1 MGQHSLSG
9 ITYQT
14 QEVHLTM
21 RVSFLRHITTLIAA
35 MLTFGVAQG
44 NEQQQKSQYQ
54 RKYDAA
60 HPVVIVGDWDKPPYE
75 FQDEKG
81 EPAGTNVE
89 VMTEVLSRLGI
100 PYKFVLKEWANAL
113 KTFER
118 GDADLILANAKRYR
132 KDPFHYTH
140 NIINYNR
147 IVAVTCGTTSSTYSL
162 KELVEAG
169 TVLKPADY
177 TSQYFLE
184 EDSSYLSRLEFQ
196 SPKVALI
203 GILAHDFKYYVWGE
217 EPLKWKIRQLNMDKS
232 GFILNDVG
240 IPVSEIHVIGR
251 DAKLIAD
258 IDYAYS
264 QLKQSGRV
272 ALINDKWLH
281 PERVHK
287 KTIPLWAYLM
297 LGAVMFALLCYM
309 GNLMA
314 RKKVRAKSQ
323 RNSELDAMMTRAL
336 QMGYHYVLQY
346 DLASRMLTNQYGSL
360 LPDEGMSWFD
370 FSQRLH
376 SAERNNWVRRLEQLR
391 DGSMNKHI
399 ALSARWNVGTKD
411 KPIWKHLRGHFAVE
425 HDEYGQPSTIYA
437 IIVDVTHNVGLIHEA
452 NKMEQKFLQ
461 FFQLSKVA
469 MAVYNQNGWIENSNE
484 EMKRICKADAKNA
497 RLLQNTSLFDMPM
510 FADAFNKSR
519 HDPIY
524 LCHLAPADSYQG
536 CEACVEYNVIP
547 LFDYF
552 GRVSNYLL
560 MAYDIKVQRDTYHH
574 LIMCQRECDTLQR
587 YIDYN
592 EKRLKFMLNH
602 SDWTMWDL
610 DLRNKMIY
618 YSHTLKH
625 ADYVIEFEN
634 YLKQLPAS
642 LYDEYKISDESI
654 GLFQGPFHVKRQY
667 SSSILSKGPC
677 THDIYGRL
685 RKSEDGVTL
694 GYSGVLHDI
703 TRLENLKKEVVE
715 ISEKTKNSA
724 QQKSV
729 FLAQMTHELRTPLN
743 SIVGFSDML
752 KYAESAGERERFIHI
767 IRTHCDILVRL
778 INGILEASTIND
790 NPMDVQPAEVDFA
803 EEFEYLCQ
811 AFEIRV
817 QRHNLRFVT
826 SKPLKKLSVL
836 IDIGRV
842 RQVLNN
848 FVSNALKYTKK
859 GSIWVGYRLEKRNG
873 QMGIYAFCED
883 TGTGIPHDKQS
894 VVFDRFVKLNEF
906 VQGTGLGLS
915 ICKSIVTACHG
926 DIGVESEVDKGS
938 KFWFWIPVEIIEK
951 NQEE

>member
-1 MGQHSLSG
+1 MK
-9 ITYQT
+9 
-14 QEVHLTM
+14 
-21 RVSFLRHITTLIAA
+21 VSFLRHIMTLIAA
-35 MLTFGVAQG
+35 LLTVSTAWGDAPR
-44 NEQQQKSQYQ
+44 QKTQYQ
-54 RKYDAA
+54 RRYDAA
-60 HPVVIVGDWDKPPYE
+60 HPVIIVGDWDKPPYE
-75 FQDEKG
+75 FQDDTGK
-81 EPAGTNVE
+81 PAGTNVE
-89 VMTEVLSRLGI
+89 VMTEILDQLDI

-118 GDADLILANAKRYR
+118 GDADLILANVRRYR
-132 KDPFHYTH
+132 KPPFCYTR

-147 IVAVTCGTTSSTYSL
+147 IVAVTCGTTSSNSSL

-177 TSQYFLE
+177 TEHYFLE
-184 EDSSYLSRLEFQ
+184 EDSSYLSQLEFQ
-196 SPKVALI
+196 SPTTALM
-203 GILAHDFKYYVWGE
+203 GVLAHDFKYYVWGE

-232 GFILNDVG
+232 GLILNDVG

-251 DAKLIAD
+251 DTKLIAD
-258 IDYAYS
+258 IDYIYS
-264 QLKQSGRV
+264 QLKQRGRV

-281 PERVHK
+281 PERIRK
-287 KTIPLWAYLM
+287 KTIPMWGYLM
-297 LGAVMFALLCYM
+297 IGTVMFALMCYM
-309 GNLMA
+309 GTRIA
-314 RKKVRAKSQ
+314 RGRVRAKSQ

-336 QMGYHYVLQY
+336 QMGYHYVFQY
-346 DLASRMLTNQYGSL
+346 DLTSRILVNQYGSL

-376 SAERNNWVRRLEQLR
+376 PAERNNWVRRLEQLR
-391 DGSMNKHI
+391 DGSMDKHVE
-399 ALSARWNVGTKD
+399 LSGRWNAGTKD

-425 HDEYGQPSTIYA
+425 QDAYGQPVNIYA
-437 IIVDVTHNVGLIHEA
+437 TIVDKTHNVGLIHEA
-452 NKMEQKFLQ
+452 NKMERKFLQ
-461 FFQLSKVA
+461 FFQFSKVA

-497 RLLQNTSLFDMPM
+497 RLLQKTSLFDMPM
-510 FADAFNKSR
+510 FADAFNESR
-519 HDPIY
+519 HDPIF
-524 LCHLAPADSYQG
+524 LCHLAPADSDHG
-536 CEACVEYNVIP
+536 REACVEYNVVP

-560 MAYDIKVQRDTYHH
+560 MAYDIKAQSDTYHH
-574 LIMCQRECDTLQR
+574 LIMCQHECDTLQR

-625 ADYVIEFEN
+625 ADYVIEFEK
-634 YLKQLPAS
+634 YLRQLPPE

-654 GLFQGPFHVKRQY
+654 GLFQGPFHVKRQLN
-667 SSSILSKGPC
+667 SSAFSKGPC
-677 THDIYGRL
+677 AHDIYGRL
-685 RKSEDGVTL
+685 RKGDDGSTL
-694 GYSGVLHDI
+694 GYSGMLHDI
-703 TRLENLKKEVVE
+703 TRLENIKKEVVE

-790 NPMDVQPAEVDFA
+790 NPMDVKPAEVDFA

-811 AFEIRV
+811 SIEIRV
-817 QRHNLRFVT
+817 QRHHLRFVT
-826 SKPLKKLSVL
+826 SKPLKKLRVS

-842 RQVLNN
+842 RQIFSN

-883 TGTGIPHDKQS
+883 TGTGIPHDKQKA
-894 VVFDRFVKLNEF
+894 VFDRFVKLNEF

-926 DIGVESEVDKGS
+926 DIGVESEVDNGS
-938 KFWFWIPVEIIEK
+938 KFWFWIPVEVIEK
-951 NQEE
+951 E